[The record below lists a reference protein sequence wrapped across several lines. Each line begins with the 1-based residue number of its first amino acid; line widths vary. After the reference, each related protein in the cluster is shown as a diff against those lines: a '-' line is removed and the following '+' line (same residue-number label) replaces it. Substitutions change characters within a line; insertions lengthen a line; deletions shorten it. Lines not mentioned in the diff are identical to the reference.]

1 MKKLI
6 MLVLLAS
13 SLFAVDCSYWL
24 KKTYEDITLLHLV
37 VADEEYSEVNSIYR
51 RFLESSRNTIAIC
64 DSEEITSTMFTLRKD
79 ALELLNKK

>member
-6 MLVLLAS
+6 MLVLLAG

-64 DSEEITSTMFTLRKD
+64 DSEEITNTMFILRKD